1 MTIEDQERRSL
12 TRQINR
18 QGFALRRND
27 ATRTQFATVT
37 GRDAGSGYREV
48 SPPEGGVE
56 YAKYI
61 STVQAQT
68 VPPFYLKP
76 NVIGQAAIINDR
88 PAV

>member
-1 MTIEDQERRSL
+1 MSIEEQERRSL

-18 QGFALRRND
+18 QGFALLRNN
-27 ATRTQFATVT
+27 AVQTNFATVT
-37 GRDAGSGYREV
+37 GRDTGSGYREV
-48 SPPEGGVE
+48 SPPSGGVE
-56 YAKYI
+56 YARYL

-68 VPPFYLKP
+68 VPPFYLLS